1 MVKAGCLR
9 ISCQTLVENISV
21 YRLQSQRE
29 KLFVITPVL
38 GVYMIFLG
46 SHGSSCRDYI
56 YIYMLFGKKYVLCIY
71 IYIHCRHGLPYYLG
85 HSQAFHIFVVCSC
98 NVQTPRVWA
107 PQIRAES

>member
-71 IYIHCRHGLPYYLG
+71 IYTLSSWFALLSWALSGLPHLCG
-85 HSQAFHIFVVCSC
+85 V
-98 NVQTPRVWA
+98 
-107 PQIRAES
+107 